1 IYVVG
6 YFKFCLKLYILFPV
20 VILYLLRIINNEKA
34 KQISIKCLFKNYSFA
49 YLDVKAKKFANECLN
64 KYIRPQIYSKLE
76 YHLEHGHTV
85 ILVSANL
92 AIYLRH
98 WAQLQNID
106 DVIATEVTFANNI
119 CTGDLLTR
127 NCYGKQ
133 KIYRI
138 NQYLK
143 NKNCKFLYSFGY
155 GNSRGDYELLIY
167 VNEGYWVNNSGIIPW
182 NDYRESIISKHK

>member
-1 IYVVG
+1 M
-6 YFKFCLKLYILFPV
+6 
-20 VILYLLRIINNEKA
+20 
-34 KQISIKCLFKNYSFA
+34 
-49 YLDVKAKKFANECLN
+49 
-64 KYIRPQIYSKLE
+64 
-76 YHLEHGHTV
+76 EHGHTI

-98 WAQLQNID
+98 WAKLHNIT
-106 DVIATEVTFANNI
+106 DVIATELVFTNNL
-119 CTGDLLTR
+119 CTGGLLTR

-143 NKNCKFLYSFGY
+143 TQQRKFLYSFGY

-167 VNEGYWVNNSGIIPW
+167 VNEGYWVNSSGIIPW